1 MRAVL
6 GTAAAVVI
14 AVAAGGPAADNDT
27 PIDAKKLVGKWE
39 PKEQQKDQKVML
51 EFTKDGKLT
60 ISTAADGK
68 TTAYTG
74 TYKVSGN
81 KMSIAIKIK
90 GEEVKQEVTVL
101 RLTDGELETEDAKG
115 KKDVLRRMRGND

>member
-39 PKEQQKDQKVML
+39 PKE
-51 EFTKDGKLT
+51 
-60 ISTAADGK
+60 S
-68 TTAYTG
+68 
-74 TYKVSGN
+74 
-81 KMSIAIKIK
+81 
-90 GEEVKQEVTVL
+90 
-101 RLTDGELETEDAKG
+101 
-115 KKDVLRRMRGND
+115 RRTRR

>member
-1 MRAVL
+1 MRAVF
-6 GTAAAVVI
+6 GTAVAVVI
-14 AVAAGGPAADNDT
+14 AAGLSAADNDT
-27 PIDAKKLVGKWE
+27 PVEAKKLVGKWE
-39 PKEQQKDQKVML
+39 PKEQKKDQKVML
-51 EFTKDGKLT
+51 EFTKGGKLT

-81 KMSIAIKIK
+81 KMSIAMTIK

-101 RLTDGELETEDAKG
+101 KLTDDELDTEDAKG
-115 KKDVLRRMRGND
+115 KKDMLRRVRGND